1 MIDEFYQYIFTEYG
15 NPKLSIPFQE
25 KEFLTIPGKLPIH
38 LIALYKEYGRFI
50 TRHGRIQTCHPLDLQ
65 PILSYIFSSDA
76 DFHEKCHA
84 FVYSAFGIIYFF
96 HETCGCGYINLLSG
110 QVFCAGCTSP
120 FSEGANIDET
130 AFLPY
135 DLSDDSFDILD
146 ENGKKLL
153 SRTIKKEGPLEIGE
167 CYGFVPALSLGGS
180 RTLRNIKR
188 LKAIEHFAIVTQST
202 TFKLVNVKD
211 FGSTEI
217 IRVFV

>member
-15 NPKLSIPFQE
+15 NPKPSIPFQE
-25 KEFLTIPGKLPIH
+25 RELLTIPGKLPTH
-38 LIALYKEYGRFI
+38 LIELYRIYGRFI

-65 PILSYIFSSDA
+65 PVLKYIFISDA

-110 QVFCAGCTSP
+110 QVFCAGYTSP
-120 FSEGANIDET
+120 FSDGANIDET

-146 ENGKKLL
+146 ENGRKLL
-153 SRTIKKEGPLEIGE
+153 SRTIKKEGALEIGE
-167 CYGFVPALSLGGS
+167 CYGFVPILPFGGS
-180 RTLRNIKR
+180 RTLSNIKR
-188 LKAIEHFAIVTQST
+188 LKATEHFSIVAQST
-202 TFKLVNVKD
+202 TFELVNVNSL
-211 FGSTEI
+211 GNTETI
-217 IRVFV
+217 KKFI